1 MTPAM
6 GRDKLLLNPA
16 NTTHASC
23 EVTMKTNTNTN
34 VRDGAGNARPNNPS
48 QDHSLLDVLIDNP
61 RRPKKAEGKDHKA
74 GYRMTLMIGLVL
86 SLGSMTGLMRADLQR
101 TDDGLDIQLQQQET
115 VQMEEIEQTTQEMKA
130 PPPPRPPIPVE
141 VPNDVVFDDVEL
153 DLDVT
158 LDLDAEI
165 LDIPPPP
172 PTPVDEAVEE
182 EEPEIFV
189 VVEQMPTIVGGNARI
204 YELLDYP
211 EIARQ
216 AGMEGMVVVQVV
228 IQPDGTPADPIIAR
242 SAGDV
247 LDEAATKA
255 VMKLTFVPGKQRGK
269 AVSVRLAIPIRFRL
283 KEVQQK

>member
-1 MTPAM
+1 MKESSTTPM
-6 GRDKLLLNPA
+6 REGY
-16 NTTHASC
+16 NTT
-23 EVTMKTNTNTN
+23 
-34 VRDGAGNARPNNPS
+34 PS
-48 QDHSLLDVLIDNP
+48 DNSYSDRSMLSVLLDNP
-61 RRPKKAEGKDHKA
+61 RRPRKADGKDVKEA
-74 GYRMTLMIGLVL
+74 YRMTLMAGLIL
-86 SLGSMTGLMRADLQR
+86 SLGVMTVLMRADFRISEEAIDYELA
-101 TDDGLDIQLQQQET
+101 QQEI
-115 VQMEEIEQTTQEMKA
+115 VQMEEIKQTTQEMKA
-130 PPPPRPPIPVE
+130 PPPPRPPVPVE
-141 VPNDVVFDDVEL
+141 VPNDVIFEDIEL

-172 PTPVDEAVEE
+172 PTPVVEEEE

-189 VVEQMPTIVGGNARI
+189 VVEQMPAIIGGTERI

-228 IQPDGTPADPIIAR
+228 IRPDGTPSDPVIAR

-247 LDEAATKA
+247 LDLAAREA
-255 VMKLTFVPGKQRGK
+255 VMQLTFTPGKQRGK

-283 KEVQQK
+283 KDAKQ

>member
-1 MTPAM
+1 
-6 GRDKLLLNPA
+6 
-16 NTTHASC
+16 
-23 EVTMKTNTNTN
+23 
-34 VRDGAGNARPNNPS
+34 
-48 QDHSLLDVLIDNP
+48 
-61 RRPKKAEGKDHKA
+61 
-74 GYRMTLMIGLVL
+74 MTLMAGLIL
-86 SLGSMTGLMRADLQR
+86 SLGSLIVLMRADLSVSA
-101 TDDGLDIQLQQQET
+101 DEAEFELAQQEI
-115 VQMEEIEQTTQEMKA
+115 VQMEEIKQTTQEMKA
-130 PPPPRPPIPVE
+130 PPPPRPPVPVE
-141 VPNDVVFDDVEL
+141 VPNDVIFEDVEL

-172 PTPVDEAVEE
+172 PIPVAEEVE

-189 VVEQMPTIVGGNARI
+189 VVEQMPVMIGGTARM

-228 IQPDGTPADPIIAR
+228 ITPEGLPKDPVMAR

-247 LDEAATKA
+247 LDNAAVEA
-255 VMKLTFVPGKQRGK
+255 VMKLTFEPGKQRGK

-283 KEVQQK
+283 KDAKQ